1 MGKKVKKLDT
11 SSLAPLPPKINL
23 REVEI
28 LEKAL
33 KANIALAELNG
44 LVLSIPNYEILLAP
58 LTAREAVA
66 SSEIENIHTTTLD
79 ILQAELFPE
88 EKLSKEQKETLNYK
102 QALLAGYQ
110 SILSKEFISTN
121 QIVDI
126 QKVLEPSKSGIRKLP
141 GTVIVNG
148 LGEVIYT
155 PPQGESLLRALLK
168 NWEDYCNQTSEVDA
182 LIRMAILHYQ
192 FESIHPFYDGN
203 GRTGRILMVLQLV
216 LEKRL
221 RFPILFLSGYIL
233 KTKRRYYELL
243 QKVRTEN
250 YWKEWIIYIL
260 EGIEKQ
266 SLETSQRILAIKN
279 LIEEIKHP
287 LTIDSRPTKTWF
299 PVPKTISGDILD
311 YWFSRAFYSQKDMVK
326 TLGINRKTA
335 SKYLDSF
342 YKMKFL
348 ELKIIKKQKIYFNPE
363 FIKLLS

>member
-1 MGKKVKKLDT
+1 MDT
-11 SSLAPLPPKINL
+11 SALSSLPPKIDL

-33 KANIALAELNG
+33 SANIALAELNG
-44 LVLSIPNYEILLAP
+44 LVLSIPNYEILLVP

-66 SSEIENIHTTTLD
+66 SSEIESIYTTTLD

-88 EKLSKEQKETLNYK
+88 ENLPKEQKETLNYK
-102 QALLAGYQ
+102 QALLAGYR
-110 SILSKEFISTN
+110 SVLSKEFISTN
-121 QIVDI
+121 QIIDI
-126 QKVLEPSKSGIRKLP
+126 QKVLEPIKSGIRKLP

-155 PPQGESLLRALLK
+155 PPQGEALLRTLLK
-168 NWEDYCNQTSEVDA
+168 NWEDYCNKPSEIDA

-203 GRTGRILMVLQLV
+203 GRTGRILMVLHLV

-250 YWKEWIIYIL
+250 AWKEWIVYIL

-266 SLETSQRILAIKN
+266 SLETSQRILAIKT
-279 LIEEIKHP
+279 LIEKTKHP
-287 LTIDSRPTKTWF
+287 LAIDGRPTKGWF
-299 PVPKTISGDILD
+299 PKTISGNILD

-326 TLGINRKTA
+326 ALEINRKTA
-335 SKYLDSF
+335 SKYLDGF
-342 YKMKFL
+342 HKRGFL
-348 ELKIIKKQKIYFNPE
+348 EMKIVKKQKIYFNPE

>member
-1 MGKKVKKLDT
+1 MSKKVKKTDT
-11 SSLAPLPPKINL
+11 STLAHLPPKINL

-44 LVLSIPNYEILLAP
+44 LVVSIPNYEILLAP

-66 SSEIENIHTTTLD
+66 SSEIESIFTTTLD

-88 EKLSKEQKETLNYK
+88 EKLPKEQKETLNYK
-102 QALLAGYQ
+102 QALLAGYG

-155 PPQGESLLRALLK
+155 PPQGETLLRTLLK
-168 NWEDYCNQTSEVDA
+168 NWEDYGNEPSEVDA

-250 YWKEWIIYIL
+250 SWKEWVIYVL

-266 SLETSQRILAIKN
+266 SLETSQRILAIKE
-279 LIEEIKHP
+279 LIEKTKHQ
-287 LTIDSRPTKTWF
+287 IHSRE
-299 PVPKTISGDILD
+299 LMD
-311 YWFSRAFYSQKDMVK
+311 YMFSKAFYSQKDMVK
-326 TLGINRKTA
+326 YLEINRKTA
-335 SKYLDSF
+335 SKYLEELR
-342 YKMKFL
+342 KKNVLGMK
-348 ELKIIKKQKIYFNPE
+348 IVKKQKIYFNPK
-363 FIKLLS
+363 FIELLS

>member
-1 MGKKVKKLDT
+1 MSKKNQKMDA
-11 SSLAPLPPKINL
+11 SFLAPLPPKINL
-23 REVEI
+23 RDVEI

-44 LVLSIPNYEILLAP
+44 LVHSIPNFEILLAP

-66 SSEIENIHTTTLD
+66 SSEIESIYTTTLD

-88 EKLSKEQKETLNYK
+88 EKLPKEQKETLSYK

-110 SILSKEFISTN
+110 SVLSKEFISTN
-121 QIVDI
+121 QLVEI
-126 QKVLEPSKSGIRKLP
+126 QKILEPSKAGIRKLP

-148 LGEVIYT
+148 MGEVIYT
-155 PPQGESLLRALLK
+155 PPQGEALLRALLK
-168 NWEDYCNQTSEVDA
+168 NWEEYCNDPSKVDTLVRA
-182 LIRMAILHYQ
+182 AILHYQ

-221 RFPILFLSGYIL
+221 RFPVLFLSGYIL

-250 YWKEWIIYIL
+250 LWKEWIVYIL

-266 SLETSQRILAIKN
+266 SLETSERILAIKN
-279 LIEEIKHP
+279 LVEETKHP
-287 LTIDSRPTKTWF
+287 LTIDGRPTKGWF
-299 PVPKTISGDILD
+299 AKTISGDILD

-335 SKYLDSF
+335 SKYLDGF
-342 YKMKFL
+342 HKMGFLKMK
-348 ELKIIKKQKIYFNPE
+348 IVKKQKIYFNPK
-363 FIKLLS
+363 FIRLLS

>member
-1 MGKKVKKLDT
+1 MSKKIKKMDVSALP
-11 SSLAPLPPKINL
+11 PLPPKINL

-66 SSEIENIHTTTLD
+66 SSEIESIYTTTLD

-88 EKLSKEQKETLNYK
+88 EKLPKEQKETLNYK
-102 QALLAGYQ
+102 QALLAGYE

-155 PPQGESLLRALLK
+155 PPQGEALLRTLLK
-168 NWEDYCNQTSEVDA
+168 NWEDYCNEPSEVDA
-182 LIRMAILHYQ
+182 LIRMGILHYQ

-233 KTKRRYYELL
+233 KTKRKYYELL

-250 YWKEWIIYIL
+250 LWKEWVIYIL

-266 SLETSQRILAIKN
+266 SLETSQRILAIKE
-279 LIEEIKHP
+279 LIEKTKH
-287 LTIDSRPTKTWF
+287 SSASSKMH
-299 PVPKTISGDILD
+299 SGDLLD
-311 YWFSRAFYSQKDMVK
+311 YWFSRAFYSQKDMIK
-326 TLGINRKTA
+326 ALGINRKTA
-335 SKYLDSF
+335 SKYLETLR
-342 YKMKFL
+342 KEGFL
-348 ELKIIKKQKIYFNPE
+348 EMKIVKKQKIYFNPK

>member
-1 MGKKVKKLDT
+1 MGKNFEKRDT
-11 SSLAPLPPKINL
+11 SKLTTLPPKINL
-23 REVEI
+23 RDVEI

-44 LVLSIPNYEILLAP
+44 LILSIPNYEILLAP

-66 SSEIENIHTTTLD
+66 SSEIESIYTTTLD

-88 EKLSKEQKETLNYK
+88 EKLPKEQKETLNYK
-102 QALLAGYQ
+102 QALLAGYE
-110 SILSKEFISTN
+110 SILNKAFISTN
-121 QIVDI
+121 QIVEI

-148 LGEVIYT
+148 IGEVIYT
-155 PPQGESLLRALLK
+155 PPQGEALIRGLLK
-168 NWEDYCNQTSEVDA
+168 NWEDYCNEPSGADA

-203 GRTGRILMVLQLV
+203 GRTGRILMVLQLF

-233 KTKRRYYELL
+233 STKRRYYELL

-250 YWKEWIIYIL
+250 LWKEWIIYIL

-266 SLETSQRILAIKN
+266 SLETSKRIFAIKN
-279 LIEEIKHP
+279 LIEKMKRTSLLGESAELI
-287 LTIDSRPTKTWF
+287 
-299 PVPKTISGDILD
+299 D
-311 YWFSRAFYSQKDMVK
+311 YWFSRAFYSQKDMIRI
-326 TLGINRKTA
+326 LGINRKTA
-335 SKYLDSF
+335 SKYLESLRKNGAF
-342 YKMKFL
+342 EM
-348 ELKIIKKQKIYFNPE
+348 KIIKKQKIYFNQE